1 MLIVNRECRRNKL
14 AWMVV
19 FLYSAKKSIAK
30 NNHNLQITVMKHI
43 TLFTFKAVIL
53 MSVLLTF
60 SPVSAQKAQTSPD
73 FEISK
78 NLEILSSLYKELN
91 INYVDG
97 VNSSDL
103 MKTGIDAMLD
113 KLDPYTVYIP
123 ESEIEDY
130 RFMTTGEYGGIG
142 SLIHKQG
149 EYIIISEP
157 YENSPAQK
165 AGLKA
170 GDKILKIN
178 DKSASGKSA
187 DDVSSILKGQPGTN
201 FKIMIERDG
210 ESKPLTFDILR
221 EKITI
226 DPVPYYGM
234 LEGGIGYIKLT
245 SFTQTASSEV
255 KKAVLDLK
263 SKNALTGLVLDL
275 RDNGGGLLT
284 EAVNIVNLFVRK
296 NELVVS
302 TKGKQKDKNRSYQ
315 TSSEPVDVNLPLT
328 VLVNGNSASASEI
341 VAGAL
346 QDLDRAVIVGRRT
359 YGKGL
364 VQNVFPLSY
373 NTQVKITVAKY
384 YIPSGRCIQEIDYEH
399 RNPSGST
406 DNIPDSLITAYKTMH
421 GRTVFD
427 GKGVAP
433 DVTTDTTKLST
444 ISYNLIT
451 KYILFEY
458 ATRFA
463 ANHPVIE
470 PAGVFKLSDDNY
482 NDFIAFTE
490 KKGFD
495 FKTVAERELETLKKA
510 AIYENCWNDVKPQ
523 YDLMLEAIVQHKKKD
538 LLENKREIKDLLQQ
552 EIASRYYYQK
562 GRIESTLSDDI
573 ELKSATKVLMDAATY
588 TSILDG
594 TLIKAEKQ
602 SKTLKTLN

>member
-1 MLIVNRECRRNKL
+1 
-14 AWMVV
+14 
-19 FLYSAKKSIAK
+19 
-30 NNHNLQITVMKHI
+30 MKHI
-43 TLFTFKAVIL
+43 TLFTLKAAVVMAVFLAI
-53 MSVLLTF
+53 T
-60 SPVSAQKAQTSPD
+60 PVASLKAQTSPD

-78 NLEILSSLYKELN
+78 NLEILSTLYKELN
-91 INYVDG
+91 TNYVDG
-97 VNSSDL
+97 INPSDL

-178 DKSASGKSA
+178 DKIASGKSVE
-187 DDVSSILKGQPGTN
+187 DVSAILKGQPGTS
-201 FKIMIERDG
+201 FKLVVEREG
-210 ESKPLTFDILR
+210 EPKPLTFDVVR
-221 EKITI
+221 EKITV

-234 LEGGIGYIKLT
+234 LEGGIGYIKLN
-245 SFTQTASSEV
+245 SFTQTASADV
-255 KKAVLDLK
+255 KKALLDLK
-263 SKNALTGLVLDL
+263 AKNSVTGLVLDL

-284 EAVNIVNLFVRK
+284 EAVNIVNLFVKK
-296 NELVVS
+296 NEQVVS
-302 TKGKQKDKNRSYQ
+302 TKGKQKDKNHSYQ
-315 TSSEPVDVNLPLT
+315 TTMEPVDANLPLT

-384 YIPSGRCIQEIDYEH
+384 YIPSGRCIQEIDYAH
-399 RNPSGST
+399 KNAAGT
-406 DNIPDSLITAYKTMH
+406 NDNIPDSLITAYKTMH
-421 GRTVFD
+421 GRTVYD
-427 GKGVAP
+427 GKGIAP
-433 DVTTDTTKLST
+433 DVTTDSTRLST
-444 ISYNLIT
+444 ISYNLLT

-458 ATRFA
+458 ATKYA
-463 ANHPVIE
+463 TTHPTIE
-470 PAGVFKLSDDNY
+470 SAGTFKLSDSDY

-490 KKGFD
+490 KKGFE
-495 FKTVAERELETLKKA
+495 FKTAAEKELETMKKA
-510 AIYENCWNDVKPQ
+510 AVYENCWNDIKTQ
-523 YDLMLEAIVQHKKKD
+523 YDSMLDAIAQHKKKD
-538 LLENKREIKDLLQQ
+538 LMENKPEITDFLEQ
-552 EIASRYYYQK
+552 EIASRYFYQK
-562 GRIESTLSDDI
+562 GRIQASLSDDP
-573 ELKSATKVLMDAATY
+573 ELKSATKVLHDTITY
-588 TSILDG
+588 TAILDG
-594 TLIKAEKQ
+594 TLTKADKQ
-602 SKTLKTLN
+602 TKPLKTQN

>member
-1 MLIVNRECRRNKL
+1 MKRRIILTLNVIVI
-14 AWMVV
+14 MSV
-19 FLYSAKKSIAK
+19 FL
-30 NNHNLQITVMKHI
+30 T
-43 TLFTFKAVIL
+43 FTPSSSL
-53 MSVLLTF
+53 
-60 SPVSAQKAQTSPD
+60 KAQTSSD

-91 INYVDG
+91 TDYVDG
-97 VNSSDL
+97 ANPSDL

-113 KLDPYTVYIP
+113 KLDPYTVFIP

-149 EYIIISEP
+149 DYIIISEP

-165 AGLKA
+165 SGLKA

-178 DKSASGKSA
+178 DKSASGKSVE
-187 DDVSSILKGQPGTN
+187 DVSAILKGQPGTS
-201 FKIMIERDG
+201 FKLVIEREG
-210 ESKPLTFDILR
+210 EPKPLTIDIVR

-226 DPVPYYGM
+226 DPVPYYGVP
-234 LEGGIGYIKLT
+234 EGGGIGYIKLS
-245 SFTQTASSEV
+245 SFTQSASADV
-255 KKAVLDLK
+255 KKALIDLK
-263 SKNALTGLVLDL
+263 AKNALTGLVLDL

-284 EAVNIVNLFVRK
+284 EAVNIVNLFVKK

-315 TSSEPVDVNLPLT
+315 TSMEPVDANLPLV

-346 QDLDRAVIVGRRT
+346 QDLDRAVIVGSRT

-384 YIPSGRCIQEIDYEH
+384 YIPSGRCIQEIDYAH
-399 RNPSGST
+399 KNASGT
-406 DNIPDSLITAYKTMH
+406 NGNIPDSLITAYKTMH

-427 GKGVAP
+427 GKGIAP
-433 DVTTDTTKLST
+433 DVATDTNRLST
-444 ISYNLIT
+444 VSFNLLT
-451 KYILFEY
+451 KYILFDY
-458 ATRFA
+458 ATQYA
-463 ANHPVIE
+463 ATHPAIE
-470 PAGVFKLSDDNY
+470 PANKFKLNDSDY

-490 KKGFD
+490 KKGFE
-495 FKTVAERELETLKKA
+495 FKTVAERELETVKKA
-510 AIYENCWNDVKPQ
+510 AIYEKSWDDVKSQ
-523 YDLMLEAIVQHKKKD
+523 YDTMLQAIEMHKKKD
-538 LLENKREIKDLLQQ
+538 LIENKPEISTILQQ
-552 EIASRYYYQK
+552 EIVSRYYYQK
-562 GRIESTLSDDI
+562 GRIESNLNDDI
-573 ELKSATKVLMDAATY
+573 ELKSAVKVLNDATRY

-594 TLIKAEKQ
+594 TITKADKL
-602 SKTLKTLN
+602 SKPVKSQN

>member
-1 MLIVNRECRRNKL
+1 
-14 AWMVV
+14 
-19 FLYSAKKSIAK
+19 
-30 NNHNLQITVMKHI
+30 MKHRI
-43 TLFTFKAVIL
+43 ILGLNALIIMTLFVAFTPTSTI
-53 MSVLLTF
+53 
-60 SPVSAQKAQTSPD
+60 KAQTSPD

-78 NLEILSSLYKELN
+78 NLEILSALYKELN
-91 INYVDG
+91 TNYVDG
-97 VNSSDL
+97 INPSDL

-149 EYIIISEP
+149 DYVIISEP

-178 DKSASGKSA
+178 DKSAFGKSVE
-187 DDVSSILKGQPGTN
+187 DVSAILKGQPGTS
-201 FKIMIERDG
+201 FKLLIERQG
-210 ESKPLTFDILR
+210 EPSPLTFDIVR

-234 LEGGIGYIKLT
+234 VEGSKFGYIKLS
-245 SFTQTASSEV
+245 SFTQTASADV
-255 KKAVLDLK
+255 KNALLDLK
-263 SKNALTGLVLDL
+263 AKNNLSGLVLDL

-284 EAVNIVNLFVRK
+284 EAVNIVNLFVKK

-315 TSSEPVDVNLPLT
+315 TSMEPVDANIPLV

-346 QDLDRAVIVGRRT
+346 QDLDRAVIVGHRT

-384 YIPSGRCIQEIDYEH
+384 YIPSGRCIQEIDYAH
-399 RNPSGST
+399 RNAAGVT
-406 DNIPDSLITAYKTMH
+406 GNVPDSLITAYKTIH

-427 GKGVAP
+427 GKGIAP
-433 DVTTDTTKLST
+433 DVETDSSRLST

-451 KYILFEY
+451 KYILFDY
-458 ATRFA
+458 ATNYA
-463 ANHPVIE
+463 SSHPTIA
-470 PAGVFKLSDDNY
+470 PAGNFRLSDDDY
-482 NDFIAFTE
+482 NNFIAFTE
-490 KKGFD
+490 KKGFE
-495 FKTVAERELETLKKA
+495 FKTVAEKELETVKKA
-510 AIYENCWNDVKPQ
+510 AIYENSWDSMKSQ
-523 YDLMLEAIVQHKKKD
+523 YDSMQEAIAQHKKKD
-538 LLENKREIKDLLQQ
+538 IMENKPEIEDILQQ

-562 GRIESTLSDDI
+562 GRIESTLSDDP
-573 ELKSATKVLMDAATY
+573 ELKSAVKVLNDSATY

-594 TLIKAEKQ
+594 TLTKADKQ
-602 SKTLKTLN
+602 SKPNKSLN

>member
-1 MLIVNRECRRNKL
+1 
-14 AWMVV
+14 
-19 FLYSAKKSIAK
+19 
-30 NNHNLQITVMKHI
+30 MKHI
-43 TLFTFKAVIL
+43 TLFTLKAIVTML
-53 MSVLLTF
+53 VFLTIT
-60 SPVSAQKAQTSPD
+60 PVTTLKAQTSSD

-78 NLEILSSLYKELN
+78 NLEILSTLYKELN
-91 INYVDG
+91 TNYVDG
-97 VNSSDL
+97 VNPSDL

-149 EYIIISEP
+149 DYIIISEP

-178 DKSASGKSA
+178 DKSASGKSVE
-187 DDVSSILKGQPGTN
+187 DVSAILKGQPGTS
-201 FKIMIERDG
+201 FKLVVERDG
-210 ESKPLTFDILR
+210 EAKPLTIDVIR

-245 SFTQTASSEV
+245 SFTQTASAEV
-255 KKAVLDLK
+255 KKALLDLK
-263 SKNALTGLVLDL
+263 AKNNVTGLVLDL

-284 EAVNIVNLFVRK
+284 EAVNIVNLFVKK

-302 TKGKQKDKNRSYQ
+302 TKGKQKDKNHSYQ
-315 TSSEPVDVNLPLT
+315 TTIEPIDPTLPLT

-384 YIPSGRCIQEIDYEH
+384 YIPSGRCIQEIDYAH
-399 RNPSGST
+399 KNAAGSN
-406 DNIPDSLITAYKTMH
+406 DIIPDSLITAYKTMH
-421 GRTVFD
+421 GRTVYD

-433 DVTTDTTKLST
+433 DVTTDSSRLST
-444 ISYNLIT
+444 VSYNLLT

-458 ATRFA
+458 ATRYA
-463 ANHPVIE
+463 ASHPGIE
-470 PAGVFKLSDDNY
+470 PAGTFKLSDAEY
-482 NDFIAFTE
+482 NDFVAFTE
-490 KKGFD
+490 KKGFE
-495 FKTVAERELETLKKA
+495 FKTAAEKELEIVKKA
-510 AIYENCWNDVKPQ
+510 AIYENCWNDVKTQ
-523 YDLMLEAIVQHKKKD
+523 YDSMLEAIAQHKKKD
-538 LLENKREIKDLLQQ
+538 LMENKPEISDYLQQ
-552 EIASRYYYQK
+552 EIVSRYYYQK
-562 GRIESTLSDDI
+562 GRIESALSDDI
-573 ELKSATKVLMDAATY
+573 ELKSATKVLKDTVTY
-588 TSILDG
+588 TAILDG
-594 TLIKAEKQ
+594 SLTKADKQ
-602 SKTLKTLN
+602 SKPLKTQN